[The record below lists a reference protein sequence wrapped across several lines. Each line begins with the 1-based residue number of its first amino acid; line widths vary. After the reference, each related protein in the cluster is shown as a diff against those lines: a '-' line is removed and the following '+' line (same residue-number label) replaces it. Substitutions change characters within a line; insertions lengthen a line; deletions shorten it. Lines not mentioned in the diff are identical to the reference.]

1 MDLWLLNAL
10 KEKIIIKIWP
20 KTGHFPKLRKFCK
33 KIEVSDRISKSLS
46 QQNLRCPSPL
56 THGLSRVKPKEQEG
70 VPDLTR
76 GSSPCSVPDR
86 PCVEL

>member
-1 MDLWLLNAL
+1 MHL
-10 KEKIIIKIWP
+10 KKKYDQ
-20 KTGHFPKLRKFCK
+20 KLVIFQNYGNFAK
-33 KIEVSDRISKSLS
+33 KNEVSDRISKLLS

-56 THGLSRVKPKEQEG
+56 THGLYRVKPKEQEG